1 MLYIRPG
8 THALTLLQ
16 LLSVAGEFPV
26 RALSILGSQR
36 TLQELV
42 HRLEDR
48 HTIEVSWSGKQ
59 YCARLLSISGKR
71 GPMRNIR
78 LHKSALPILDELH
91 PAALDYYLS
100 AFRNHTFSGKRG
112 EIARN
117 HRVAETLAM
126 MLASGIAMQP
136 YLLPQLQTTRIEPTM
151 GDRPCYYPS
160 RIIKKLD
167 GDSMNKTGFTRM
179 TGLLLRQGVGFAV
192 YNTRS
197 AVMKWHG
204 GGELKAMQQCE
215 ELARRNA
222 GVDALNGAILF
233 GQNGTVALETLMEA
247 RKAGYRDY
255 RIDRIYPAVHFV
267 PLEGAGKSLLRFL
280 TIPALQARLRSVL
293 FPPRLQINGFA
304 ECDCDAMDNGK
315 YILSHL
321 DGDLARL
328 ARFRLAAMEDGAHRF
343 EAVCYPWQLAYV
355 RPFLGERIA
364 LKVIDPSRIA
374 AALQGVTH
382 IE

>member
-8 THALTLLQ
+8 THVLALLQ

-151 GDRPCYYPS
+151 GDMPCYYPS

-179 TGLLLRQGVGFAV
+179 TGLLLRQGVGFVV

-304 ECDCDAMDNGK
+304 EFDCDAMDNGK

-364 LKVIDPSRIA
+364 LKVIDLARIA

>member
-42 HRLEDR
+42 HRLEDQ

-179 TGLLLRQGVGFAV
+179 TGCCCGRV
-192 YNTRS
+192 
-197 AVMKWHG
+197 
-204 GGELKAMQQCE
+204 
-215 ELARRNA
+215 
-222 GVDALNGAILF
+222 
-233 GQNGTVALETLMEA
+233 
-247 RKAGYRDY
+247 
-255 RIDRIYPAVHFV
+255 
-267 PLEGAGKSLLRFL
+267 
-280 TIPALQARLRSVL
+280 
-293 FPPRLQINGFA
+293 
-304 ECDCDAMDNGK
+304 
-315 YILSHL
+315 
-321 DGDLARL
+321 
-328 ARFRLAAMEDGAHRF
+328 
-343 EAVCYPWQLAYV
+343 
-355 RPFLGERIA
+355 
-364 LKVIDPSRIA
+364 
-374 AALQGVTH
+374 
-382 IE
+382 

>member
-126 MLASGIAMQP
+126 MLASGIAMQL

-304 ECDCDAMDNGK
+304 EFDCDAMDNGK

-355 RPFLGERIA
+355 RP
-364 LKVIDPSRIA
+364 S
-374 AALQGVTH
+374 
-382 IE
+382 